1 MIPIYFSP
9 SQDSVHSLTKI
20 IDHFPTKYDHYLIMR
35 DLNME
40 PNNRM
45 SKSFLDSNKLKN
57 LLKTN
62 NCVKGKDS
70 QLTLFSPGV
79 NIHLSIHHHM
89 KRYLV
94 IIII

>member
-20 IDHFPTKYDHYLIMR
+20 IDHFATKYDHHLIMR

-40 PNNRM
+40 PSNRM

-70 QLTLFSPGV
+70 SIDLILTRSKYSF
-79 NIHLSIHHHM
+79 NYNHHM
-89 KRYLV
+89 KQDLV